1 MLREKETA
9 DDYRYFPE
17 PDIPPLT
24 FTKEDIENIRKEL
37 PALPQERKKQYMD
50 LGLDEALA
58 VQLID
63 QPELRRIFDA
73 VYKKTNDAKR
83 SSGLV
88 LTQLLGF
95 LKAEEKE
102 ISDAPGVEAMVELA
116 GKIGS
121 GTISANAGKDV
132 LEKMVQTGKTASQI
146 IEEEGMQQISDDSAI
161 ETLVLKAM
169 DSNPQAIESFKKGKE
184 AALGAIVGWVMKES
198 KGQANP
204 AKVNEILRKQL
215 EN

>member
-1 MLREKETA
+1 MAFAQELRRILIAVGASDADMFKGMMRFDASISLREKGAKDLNPRSEIKNLNSFKALEKALKYEEKRLRKEWEKNGGPLPRDITVGWMDEEEKTKMLREKETA

-83 SSGLV
+83 S
-88 LTQLLGF
+88 
-95 LKAEEKE
+95 
-102 ISDAPGVEAMVELA
+102 
-116 GKIGS
+116 
-121 GTISANAGKDV
+121 
-132 LEKMVQTGKTASQI
+132 
-146 IEEEGMQQISDDSAI
+146 
-161 ETLVLKAM
+161 
-169 DSNPQAIESFKKGKE
+169 
-184 AALGAIVGWVMKES
+184 
-198 KGQANP
+198 
-204 AKVNEILRKQL
+204 
-215 EN
+215 